1 MKHPCLNT
9 AHRQRGATLVVALIF
24 LVLLSLF
31 AFNAF
36 NSSSTNV
43 RVVRNQQMRQE
54 AISAAQS
61 AIEAVIS
68 TTTFSITP
76 ANVAATPITVD
87 IDNNGVVDYT
97 VSMSPQPSCYRVQP
111 IKNNQLNFAVPTD
124 RECITSGLIRNSG
137 IDTTDR
143 FNLYPNT
150 RLPRI
155 SLRQICQQGLGGH
168 GRNTAQHWGGGR
180 CLHTNDSRDL
190 PQKQDPNRQL
200 AAITFLNNRQ

>member
-1 MKHPCLNT
+1 MKHLSMNT
-9 AHRQRGATLVVALIF
+9 ASRQRGATLVVALIF

-43 RVVRNQQMRQE
+43 RQE
-54 AISAAQS
+54 AISAAQT

-87 IDNNGVVDYT
+87 IDNNGTVDYT

-111 IKNNQLNFAVPTD
+111 IKNNQLNFAVATD

-137 IDTTDR
+137 IDTTETTVSADDSLCSNTEW
-143 FNLYPNT
+143 NLRAVVTDTTTGANVAVNQGVG
-150 RLPRI
+150 
-155 SLRQICQQGLGGH
+155 LRVIASDASSYC
-168 GRNTAQHWGGGR
+168 N
-180 CLHTNDSRDL
+180 
-190 PQKQDPNRQL
+190 
-200 AAITFLNNRQ
+200 

>member
-1 MKHPCLNT
+1 MKHLCLNT

-43 RVVRNQQMRQE
+43 RVVGNQQMRQE

-137 IDTTDR
+137 IDTTDTTVSADDSLCSNTEW
-143 FNLYPNT
+143 NLRAVVTDTATGANVAVNQGVA
-150 RLPRI
+150 
-155 SLRQICQQGLGGH
+155 LRVVASDASSYC
-168 GRNTAQHWGGGR
+168 N
-180 CLHTNDSRDL
+180 
-190 PQKQDPNRQL
+190 
-200 AAITFLNNRQ
+200 